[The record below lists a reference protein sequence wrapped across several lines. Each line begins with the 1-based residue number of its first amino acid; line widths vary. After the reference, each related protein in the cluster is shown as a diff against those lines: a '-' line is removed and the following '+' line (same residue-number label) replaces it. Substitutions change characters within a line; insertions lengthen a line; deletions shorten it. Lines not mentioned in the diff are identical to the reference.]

1 MAAAK
6 SEKISDSLTSLFMRI
21 SFPFRDLQPVT
32 FVKTG

>member
-6 SEKISDSLTSLFMRI
+6 SEKISDSLTSLFMRM
-21 SFPFRDLQPVT
+21 SFLFRGLQPVA